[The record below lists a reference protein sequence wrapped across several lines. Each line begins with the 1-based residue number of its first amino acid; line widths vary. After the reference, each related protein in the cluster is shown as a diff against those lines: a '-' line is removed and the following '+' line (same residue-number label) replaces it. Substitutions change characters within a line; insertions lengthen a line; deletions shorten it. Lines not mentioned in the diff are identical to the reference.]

1 VSTPPPDD
9 PPPAFAV
16 PPPAPPPYQPAPRR
30 PPEQPPAGVRWG
42 LPDAAIVTALIP
54 VTIGLGV
61 VYLLLRLPASQGPF
75 TLISSGLSY
84 AVLFAALVFVS
95 RTRGLRSLRAD
106 FGLMFRPVDLAI
118 GFGIAVLVRVLTLI
132 EGFVVVGI
140 AGKGP
145 TRGNV
150 SFGHDPLWIIINGLL
165 IGALVAPI
173 VEELL
178 FRGLVLRAVRWAILR
193 GPRRSPRPQ
202 PAEPA
207 IRNRAAVIAVIVS
220 AVIFSVLHLD
230 EAIGDPVLLVT
241 LGLFTLTAGLLH
253 GIITVATGR
262 LGPAIVAHVVFNA
275 SSVLLALLLNPH

>member
-1 VSTPPPDD
+1 MSAPPPDG
-9 PPPAFAV
+9 PSTAAPWVPPAS
-16 PPPAPPPYQPAPRR
+16 PPYQPPPLR

-61 VYLLLRLPASQGPF
+61 VYLLLHLPASLGPF

-84 AVLFAALVFVS
+84 GVLFAALVFVS
-95 RTRGLRSLRAD
+95 RTRGLRRLRAD
-106 FGLMFRPVDLAI
+106 FGLIFRPVDLAI
-118 GFGIAVLVRVLTLI
+118 GFGIAVLVRILSLI

-150 SFGHDPLWIIINGLL
+150 SFGHDPLWIIINGFL
-165 IGALVAPI
+165 IGALVAPV

-193 GPRRSPRPQ
+193 GPWRSPRPQ
-202 PAEPA
+202 PADPT
-207 IRNRAAVIAVIVS
+207 IRNRAAVIAVLVS
-220 AVIFSVLHLD
+220 AVVFSVLHLD

-253 GIITVATGR
+253 GMITVVTGR
-262 LGPAIVAHVVFNA
+262 LGPAIVAHVLFNG
-275 SSVLLALLLNPH
+275 SSVLLAILFDAH